1 MHLATANPISSRVVT
16 RSKSKAEGAAEG
28 RREALGAADAAHQHN
43 APGLA
48 GFTDLHAL
56 KPAALSTQQ
65 VPGHHAALLPSSAAK
80 RAATASVVAPA
91 APAGRLHAT
100 LSDDLQHLLDK
111 SGHQQLIAAATAAAS
126 RLTHPSL
133 LRHTGIS
140 AASKHSAAEAA
151 AATGTTAL
159 PPLRKQAAA
168 SPASHS
174 RGEHSASISSEGSS
188 RHTAHTGRGGAA
200 AAGHATAT
208 STRTSSV
215 GGGRRV
221 SFAPGPLHS
230 SPAVRSP
237 VTDDGH
243 PATEGALA
251 MPVRRVPSSYALDL
265 TRGNVLMLEQL
276 LGPESA
282 MSVSRLKRR
291 VGLLPPIRPPRPHA
305 CSRPAGSDWV
315 EADEDNE
322 EEAAV
327 SMAAATAAAVAAATA
342 AQAGLKLPGRARGVM
357 VGGSRT
363 AGASHTQ

>member
-16 RSKSKAEGAAEG
+16 RSKSKAEGAADG
-28 RREALGAADAAHQHN
+28 RREALGAADAAYQHN
-43 APGLA
+43 AAVLA

-65 VPGHHAALLPSSAAK
+65 VPGHHATLLPSTAAK
-80 RAATASVVAPA
+80 RAAAASVVAPA

-111 SGHQQLIAAATAAAS
+111 PGHQQLIAAATAAAS

-133 LRHTGIS
+133 LRHTGITT
-140 AASKHSAAEAA
+140 ASKHSAAEATTA
-151 AATGTTAL
+151 AGTTAL

-168 SPASHS
+168 SPARHS
-174 RGEHSASISSEGSS
+174 RGEHSASVSSDSSS
-188 RHTAHTGRGGAA
+188 RHTSHTGRGAAA

-208 STRTSSV
+208 SKRSSA
-215 GGGRRV
+215 GASRRV
-221 SFAPGPLHS
+221 SFAPGPLHC

-276 LGPESA
+276 LGPDSA
-282 MSVSRLKRR
+282 MSVMRLKRR

-315 EADEDNE
+315 EADEEDE
-322 EEAAV
+322 EEASA
-327 SMAAATAAAVAAATA
+327 SMAAGSAAAAAGAE
-342 AQAGLKLPGRARGVM
+342 AGVKYPGSARSVF

-363 AGASHTQ
+363 AAASYTR

>member
-16 RSKSKAEGAAEG
+16 RSKSKAEGAADG
-28 RREALGAADAAHQHN
+28 RREALGAADAAYQHN
-43 APGLA
+43 AAVLA

-65 VPGHHAALLPSSAAK
+65 VPGHHATLLPSTAAK
-80 RAATASVVAPA
+80 RAAAASVVAPA

-111 SGHQQLIAAATAAAS
+111 PGHQQLIAAATAAAS

-133 LRHTGIS
+133 LRHTGVTT
-140 AASKHSAAEAA
+140 ASKHSAAEAA
-151 AATGTTAL
+151 AAGTTAL

-174 RGEHSASISSEGSS
+174 RGASVSSDSSS
-188 RHTAHTGRGGAA
+188 RHTSQTGRGAAA

-208 STRTSSV
+208 SKRSSV
-215 GGGRRV
+215 GASRRV
-221 SFAPGPLHS
+221 SFAPGPLHG

-276 LGPESA
+276 LGPDSA
-282 MSVSRLKRR
+282 MSVMRLKRR

-315 EADEDNE
+315 EADEEDE
-322 EEAAV
+322 EEAPA
-327 SMAAATAAAVAAATA
+327 SMGAGSAAAAAGAE
-342 AQAGLKLPGRARGVM
+342 AGVKYPGRARSVF
-357 VGGSRT
+357 VGGSR
-363 AGASHTQ
+363 AAAASYTR